1 MPNCIFKSKFLQF
14 SADDV
19 RCLGMQLSGVAVG
32 GEKVVKAAKAKVG
45 QGWNGVPIEFA
56 IEDPR
61 EGGG

>member
-1 MPNCIFKSKFLQF
+1 MLGN
-14 SADDV
+14 AV
-19 RCLGMQLSGVAVG
+19 EWRCSG

>member
-45 QGWNGVPIEFA
+45 QG
-56 IEDPR
+56 
-61 EGGG
+61 